1 MTVLAVPLYVVI
13 TGLTVLGYALG
24 IRRLLGIRFSA
35 TRTLLAAVLAFLLAS
50 PIITAMAGPVIRGRS
65 VLPTLWFVILG
76 VVISLLIGMIF
87 LVVAEALVPSGSLPG
102 PVYVARGARM
112 RVHRVRRYAQI
123 SRIVLRHGLAPYLR
137 GSRRRELRTVE
148 GRARL
153 ARAVRRALDDGG
165 VTFVKLGQLL
175 STRRDLLPAEF
186 IGEFALL
193 QDRAA
198 RLGWPDVER
207 QLRAGLRAEPGE
219 LFAEFDPVPVA
230 AASIAQVHTARL
242 ASGSEVVVKVRRPGI
257 ETVVEW
263 DLDIIARVA
272 ASLQRRTRWGR
283 AIGARDLARGF
294 AAAVREELDLRVEA
308 RNMAA
313 VGAASAG
320 RGGLRVPV
328 PHEPLCTEQ
337 VLVMERLHGIPI
349 ATAGPQIDRRGLDRA
364 ALARTLLGGLLR
376 QVMLD
381 GIFHA
386 DPHPGNVLLLE
397 DGQLGLLDFGSVG
410 RLDAGLRSA
419 LQRLLLAFDRGDPV
433 AISDAL
439 LEALGHPE
447 DLDRPGLERALGQF
461 AARHLGPGGTADAAM
476 FVGLF
481 RIVAEHGLAV
491 PPEIAAVFRALATAE
506 GTLIQLAPGF
516 DILTEARAFAGTYL
530 ADQLRPDALRQ
541 AATGELALLLPVLRR
556 LPRQMDRITAALEAG
571 RLSVGV
577 RLLADERDRQ
587 VITGLLHQVLLTVLA
602 ATAGIMGVLMLGLHG
617 GPAITSRVSLYAF
630 FGYALLVIAA
640 ILALRVLV
648 TIFRPDRE

>member
-24 IRRLLGIRFSA
+24 IRRLLGIWFSA

-50 PIITAMAGPVIRGRS
+50 PIITAMAGSAIKTRS
-65 VLPTLWFVILG
+65 VLPALWFVILG
-76 VVISLLIGMIF
+76 VVIALLIGMVF

-175 STRRDLLPAEF
+175 STRRDLLPAEVT
-186 IGEFALL
+186 GELALL

-198 RLGWPDVER
+198 LLGWPEVEA
-207 QLRAGLRAEPGE
+207 QLRAGLRADPGD
-219 LFAEFDPVPVA
+219 LFAEFDRVPVA

-242 ASGSEVVVKVRRPGI
+242 ASGGEVVVKVRRPGV

-263 DLDIIARVA
+263 DLDIVARVA
-272 ASLQRRTRWGR
+272 ATLERRTRWGR
-283 AIGARDLARGF
+283 AIGATDLASAF
-294 AAAVREELDLRVEA
+294 AAAVREELDLRIEA
-308 RNMAA
+308 RNMAT

-320 RGGLRVPV
+320 QDGLRVPS
-328 PHEPLCTEQ
+328 PHQPLCTEQ
-337 VLVMERLHGIPI
+337 VLVMERLRGIPI
-349 ATAGPQIDRRGLDRA
+349 AAAGPQIDRQGLDRA
-364 ALARTLLGGLLR
+364 VLARVLLDGLLR

-381 GIFHA
+381 GVFHA

-397 DGQLGLLDFGSVG
+397 DGRLGLLDFGSVG
-410 RLDAGLRSA
+410 RLDSGLRSA
-419 LQRLLLAFDRGDPV
+419 LQRLLLAIDRGDAV

-439 LEALGHPE
+439 LEAVGRPE
-447 DLDRPGLERALGQF
+447 QLDRPGLERALGRF

-476 FVGLF
+476 FAGLF
-481 RIVAEHGLAV
+481 RIVADHGLAV

-506 GTLIQLAPGF
+506 GTLAQLAPGF

-530 ADQLRPDALRQ
+530 AGQFRPAALRE
-541 AATGELALLLPVLRR
+541 AAAGELALLLPVLRR
-556 LPRQMDRITAALEAG
+556 LPRQVDRIAAALEAG
-571 RLSVGV
+571 RLSLRV

-587 VITGLLHQVLLTVLA
+587 VLTGLLHQALLTALA
-602 ATAGIMGVLMLGLHG
+602 ATAGIMGVLMLGLRG
-617 GPAITSRVSLYAF
+617 GPAITPRVGLYAF
-630 FGYALLVIAA
+630 FGYALLVVAA
-640 ILALRVLV
+640 MLALRVLV
-648 TIFRPDRE
+648 AVFRPERR